1 MIPKFTDELAWEQ
14 AEFLMQPIYIR
25 IIDRIRQHSAVSSWE
40 ASYVEA
46 EIPHPTHYLC
56 LQSNDR
62 QVKFEI
68 WDLCY
73 RVCFLDYA
81 GSSFLQKPSS
91 SDLDSQLVAVDT
103 SLIDLEAGMVNWQRL
118 DDKAEGVIASIF
130 ASLPQ

>member
-1 MIPKFTDELAWEQ
+1 MIPKFTDELAWQQ

-25 IIDRIRQHSAVSSWE
+25 IIDRIRQHSEVSTWE
-40 ASYVEA
+40 ASYIEA

-56 LQSNDR
+56 LISNDR
-62 QVKFEI
+62 LVKFEI

-81 GSSFLQKPSS
+81 GSSN
-91 SDLDSQLVAVDT
+91 DLESELVAVDT
-103 SLIDLEAGMVNWQRL
+103 SLIDLDAGAVNWQRL
-118 DDKAEGVIASIF
+118 DDKADRVIASIF

>member
-1 MIPKFTDELAWEQ
+1 
-14 AEFLMQPIYIR
+14 MQPIYIR
-25 IIDRIRQHSAVSSWE
+25 IIDLIRQYSDVSSWE
-40 ASYVEA
+40 ASYIEA

-73 RVCFLDYA
+73 RVCFQGYD
-81 GSSFLQKPSS
+81 GSSGERESRV
-91 SDLDSQLVAVDT
+91 VAVDT
-103 SLIDLEAGMVNWQRL
+103 SLIDLAARDVDWQRL
-118 DDKAEGVIASIF
+118 DDKAEGVVASIF